1 MTAAFEQAPSVPGDP
16 RPMRRCAVL
25 DTRMAWWEQGE
36 GRPVLFLHG
45 NPTSSFLWRNV
56 VPIVARAARCVA
68 PDLIGM
74 GRSDPMPGNGYR
86 YLDHRRYL
94 DAWIDAMDFA
104 EPVVLVI
111 HDWGSVLGMDFA
123 RRHPERV
130 AGIVHMEAIIAERRY
145 ADWRPEA
152 QLWFAAMRSGEGE
165 KLIYE
170 DNLFIE
176 KILPSG
182 VLRGLNQQELDVYRY
197 PFREPARRKPTLV
210 WPRELPVEGEP
221 EDMIDLINRNAAF
234 MRDSDIAKL
243 LIVAEPG
250 SMVTGA
256 ILADCRQWRNQSEIS
271 VRGRHFLAEDS
282 PQEIGSGI
290 VEFLGRLPA

>member
-1 MTAAFEQAPSVPGDP
+1 MIAAPAVPGDT
-16 RPMRRCAVL
+16 RAMLLSRVL
-25 DTRMAWWEQGE
+25 DTRMAHYEIGA

-45 NPTSSFLWRNV
+45 NPTSSFLWRDV
-56 VPIVARAARCVA
+56 MPIVARRARCVA
-68 PDLIGM
+68 PDLVGM
-74 GRSDPMPGNGYR
+74 GRSDPMPGGGYR

-94 DAWIDAMDFA
+94 DAWIESMAFDQ
-104 EPVVLVI
+104 PLVLVL

-123 RRHPERV
+123 RRHRARV

-152 QLWFAAMRSGEGE
+152 QNWFASLRSPAGE

-182 VLRGLNQQELDVYRY
+182 VLRGLTPAEHDVYRH
-197 PFREPARRKPTLV
+197 PFRDPSRRTPTLA
-210 WPRELPVEGEP
+210 WPRELPVEGKPAE
-221 EDMIDLINRNAAF
+221 MVALVAANAAF
-234 MRDSDIAKL
+234 MRESDLPKL

-256 ILADCRQWRNQSEIS
+256 ILAECRRWRNQTETAA
-271 VRGRHFLAEDS
+271 RGRHFMAEDS
-282 PQEIGSGI
+282 AEEIGHA
-290 VEFLGRLPA
+290 VLRFLDRLANPV